1 MQKELCLNAATE
13 SERLVKPDGR
23 IPSIVSLA
31 PSENGDYILY
41 GVRLIPG
48 LAQSGIVS
56 LGTER
61 QSCDSLLLSLETI
74 SLLKSVVAPDPTRGK

>member
-1 MQKELCLNAATE
+1 MQKELYLSAATE

-31 PSENGDYILY
+31 PSENGDYVLY

-48 LAQSGIVS
+48 LVQSGLVS
-56 LGTER
+56 LGPER

-74 SLLKSVVAPDPTRGK
+74 SLLKSLVAPHPNRGK